1 MNLKIMRKREVNTM
15 KEEIKELID
24 ELDVIKEG
32 RYLRIIYSFLKEI
45 LNKRG

>member
-1 MNLKIMRKREVNTM
+1 M

-32 RYLRIIYSFLKEI
+32 RYLRIIYNFLKGI